1 MKIEIFIVDTIFKS
15 HVVEKIVLKTMVQT
29 IYIS

>member
-1 MKIEIFIVDTIFKS
+1 MKIEIFIVDTILKS

-29 IYIS
+29 ICC